1 MAAPIGLFSS
11 SFTPFTVQTQ
21 SSPPISIYGIKSSGS
36 SSSLSP
42 LLLLHGYPESHIIW
56 HLVAPQLTSHYSVVI
71 MDLRGYGASSK
82 PANNTELYA
91 KSHMAQDCIA
101 VMDSLGYA
109 NQPFYVCAHD
119 RGARVT
125 HKLLVDH
132 PARVRKAILLD
143 ICPTLAMYN
152 SPNPE
157 FPKAYFHWYF
167 LIQPYP
173 LPETLIN
180 GAPRQ
185 LIEMF
190 LGVGKHLLFHKDA
203 LEEYVKCMED
213 KDYVHAT
220 CQDYRAS
227 ATHDL
232 DEAREDLDKGRL
244 IQSPIRVL
252 VGKKGVVSR
261 LFDVEKEWRNVTA
274 DGVPVEVEH
283 IDAGHYI
290 PEQVPD
296 TVVSNILEFLK

>member
-1 MAAPIGLFSS
+1 
-11 SFTPFTVQTQ
+11 
-21 SSPPISIYGIKSSGS
+21 
-36 SSSLSP
+36 
-42 LLLLHGYPESHIIW
+42 
-56 HLVAPQLTSHYSVVI
+56 
-71 MDLRGYGASSK
+71 
-82 PANNTELYA
+82 
-91 KSHMAQDCIA
+91 
-101 VMDSLGYA
+101 
-109 NQPFYVCAHD
+109 
-119 RGARVT
+119 
-125 HKLLVDH
+125 
-132 PARVRKAILLD
+132 
-143 ICPTLAMYN
+143 
-152 SPNPE
+152 
-157 FPKAYFHWYF
+157 
-167 LIQPYP
+167 
-173 LPETLIN
+173 
-180 GAPRQ
+180 
-185 LIEMF
+185 MF

>member
-1 MAAPIGLFSS
+1 
-11 SFTPFTVQTQ
+11 
-21 SSPPISIYGIKSSGS
+21 
-36 SSSLSP
+36 
-42 LLLLHGYPESHIIW
+42 
-56 HLVAPQLTSHYSVVI
+56 
-71 MDLRGYGASSK
+71 MDIRGYGASSK

-91 KSHMAQDCIA
+91 KSQMAQDCIT

-109 NQPFYVCAHD
+109 NQPFFVCGHD

-132 PARVRKAILLD
+132 PTRVRKSILLD

-152 SPNPE
+152 TPNPE
-157 FPKAYFHWYF
+157 FAKTYFHWYF

-180 GAPRQ
+180 GAPRTF
-185 LIEMF
+185 IEAQ
-190 LGVGKHLLFHKDA
+190 LGVGTHLLFHKDV
-203 LEEYVKCMED
+203 LEEYVKLMED

-220 CQDYRAS
+220 CQDYRAG

-232 DEAREDLDKGRL
+232 DEAREDLAKGRL

-252 VGKKGVVSR
+252 VGKKGIVSR
-261 LFDVEKEWRNVTA
+261 VFDVEKEWRNVTA

-283 IDAGHYI
+283 IDTGHYI
-290 PEQVPD
+290 PEQAPD
-296 TVVSNILEFLK
+296 LVASNILDFLK